1 MTLSDE
7 KNPPPHGEIPYPLQS
22 HLGFK
27 LKEWRKGFC
36 RVELPL
42 KPFLLN
48 RYGIP
53 HGGIHATLLDTAM
66 GYCTF
71 ISEDPNMPI
80 FAMTLSLTVNYLG
93 QSTGNTLVAEANRT
107 GGGRKTVFAQG
118 SVSDD
123 TGQIIATATGV
134 FRFRLCTNQK
144 AK

>member
-1 MTLSDE
+1 MTLFEE
-7 KNPPPHGEIPYPLQS
+7 KNLPLHNEAPYPLQN

-27 LKEWRKGFC
+27 LTEWRKDFC

-53 HGGIHATLLDTAM
+53 HGGIHATLIDTAM
-66 GYCTF
+66 GYCACY
-71 ISEDPNMPI
+71 SEDPNTPI

-93 QSTGNTLVAEANRT
+93 QSTGNTLITEAKRT
-107 GGGRKTVFAQG
+107 GGGRKTFFAQG
-118 SVSDD
+118 SVTDD

-134 FRFRLCTNQK
+134 FRFRSGAN
-144 AK
+144 